1 MKKRLTIVLAV
12 VAVILIAG
20 FGGKAIIDI
29 IFPQA
34 GGIIAYGEK
43 QQIDAVLKE
52 HAKQIGASDVFAIKT
67 AEADGQKIMYLS
79 QTTIDA
85 LIQKKLLTKV
95 NADGNSETVISLPTV
110 SEGKGLLFAKQEADK
125 VYGGESTL
133 PVKYE
138 GNLIVGDGRAYV
150 DVFVVLE
157 DSHWQ
162 ALQEKEKTMAVMKI
176 KKNAERLMGTFEV
189 ETQQLVSVK

>member
-1 MKKRLTIVLAV
+1 MKRGLTIVLAV

-20 FGGKAIIDI
+20 FGGKAIMDN

-34 GGIIAYGEK
+34 DGIIAYGEK
-43 QQIDAVLKE
+43 QQIDAVLKD
-52 HAKQIGASDVFAIKT
+52 HAKQIAASDVFAIKT
-67 AEADGQKIMYLS
+67 ADADGKKIMYLS
-79 QTTIDA
+79 QKTIDA

-95 NADGNSETVISLPTV
+95 NEDGNTETLLSLPPV
-110 SEGKGLLFAKQEADK
+110 SEGEGLLFAKQEADK
-125 VYGGESTL
+125 VIGSKSTL

-138 GNLIVGDGRAYV
+138 GNIIIGDGRAYV

-162 ALQEKEKTMAVMKI
+162 ALQEKEKTMAVMKT

>member
-1 MKKRLTIVLAV
+1 LSL
-12 VAVILIAG
+12 L
-20 FGGKAIIDI
+20 F
-29 IFPQA
+29 
-34 GGIIAYGEK
+34 
-43 QQIDAVLKE
+43 L
-52 HAKQIGASDVFAIKT
+52 S
-67 AEADGQKIMYLS
+67 LS

-95 NADGNSETVISLPTV
+95 NADGNAETVISLPTV
-110 SEGKGLLFAKQEADK
+110 SEGKGLLFAKQKADK